1 MRTLRT
7 LALALAVAVLTAS
20 CGGEQSDGGAGAANL
35 TQGVTD
41 DAVVIGTHQPLTGA
55 AAPGFR
61 HVSTGARAVFD
72 YVNDN
77 GGIHGRRIE
86 YQVQDDG
93 FDPAHTQEATR
104 TLMEDHEIFAMLG
117 GLGTPTHESV
127 IDELNEQG
135 VPDLFVSSGALSW
148 DQPEEYP
155 YSYGFQVDYT
165 REAKVQGAFI
175 AEHFAG
181 DEVALL
187 YQNDDVGPAS
197 HAGIEQY
204 LSEEIVAWESYD
216 PGVPELAGQIAA
228 MKESGAEI
236 AVCYC
241 IPSYLALAVMESAA
255 IGYEPQWVAPSFGA
269 DVRIVTGLIEEYAQ
283 GTPAEDIPAEA
294 FLDGLI
300 MTAFLPMAAQSD
312 DPWTEFFREIH
323 ERYNEGTPFTDTT
336 IYGMAQA
343 TLFAQ
348 VLMEVGPDLD
358 REALLATLNSHAW
371 TGPGLVPFSATENDH
386 SGYTGVMV
394 VQHHAEGGLEVL
406 QEPRTTDSGGGEI
419 LEFELDRPSPGEV
432 PLSDADAA
440 G

>member
-1 MRTLRT
+1 MRPLSS
-7 LALALAVAVLTAS
+7 LAAALAVAMLATS
-20 CGGEQSDGGAGAANL
+20 CSFERTGEGDDDTDL

-61 HVSTGARAVFD
+61 HVSSGARAVFD
-72 YVNDN
+72 YINDN
-77 GGIHGRRIE
+77 GGVHGRRIE
-86 YQVQDDG
+86 YRVQDDG
-93 FDPAHTQEATR
+93 FDPAHTQEVTR
-104 TLMEDHEIFAMLG
+104 TLLEDHEIFAMLG

-135 VPDLFVSSGALSW
+135 VPDLFVSSGALAW

-165 REAKVQGAFI
+165 REAKVQGQFI
-175 AEHFAG
+175 AENFAG
-181 DEVALL
+181 EDVALL

-216 PGVPELAGQIAA
+216 PGVPELSGQISA
-228 MKESGAEI
+228 MKESGAEV

-241 IPSYLALAVMESAA
+241 IPSYLGLAVMEAAA

-269 DVRIVTGLIEEYAQ
+269 DVRIVTGLIEEFAE
-283 GTPAEDIPAEA
+283 GTPAEDIPPEA

-300 MTAFLPMAAQSD
+300 MTAFLPMASQTD
-312 DPWTEFFREIH
+312 DPWTAFYRDIH

-348 VLMEVGPDLD
+348 VLMEVGPDLN
-358 REALLATLNSHAW
+358 REALLDTLNSHEW
-371 TGPGLVPFSATENDH
+371 RGPGLVPFAASEDDH

-394 VQHHAEGGLEVL
+394 VQHHAGGGIEIL
-406 QEPRTTDSGGGEI
+406 QEPRTTDGGGGEI
-419 LEFELDRPSPGEV
+419 VEFELERPAPDEV
-432 PLSDADAA
+432 VLSDGDTT